1 MHAMILPKAV
11 LRRDDKPRRVREPLV
26 LGTVGT
32 CTKIEGS
39 EVPATKSSG
48 RVSQGCRC
56 YPEPTAI
63 LDGFNRLST
72 LKASRWN

>member
-1 MHAMILPKAV
+1 MHVTILLKAV

-32 CTKIEGS
+32 CTKIEG
-39 EVPATKSSG
+39 PATKSSG

-63 LDGFNRLST
+63 LDCFNRLST